1 METKKPEM
9 VVCPKPCRETWCEHR
24 LPHKRDELCNVP
36 CCDAGE
42 FENGCVP
49 FSPSEPVK
57 PDEGL
62 LLTEVEMLTLF
73 TQFIPH
79 TLENERWWNIAK
91 AQLTKL
97 QPELDRREAEI
108 AKRGQRIIEL
118 QERIDEIVDKKEA
131 RIKELEAEL
140 EVIDKNYR
148 IKKGETWY
156 WESNDENHLESLT
169 CPVIINA
176 DDLRKLL
183 AEAKAEAYK
192 EIGEWLSEWRL
203 KEHNI
208 SSVLLDLIAKLQ
220 KGEEVG

>member
-1 METKKPEM
+1 M
-9 VVCPKPCRETWCEHR
+9 VVCP
-24 LPHKRDELCNVP
+24 V
-36 CCDAGE
+36 CDGVRAITIGTNSKICPNCKGE
-42 FENGCVP
+42 GTV
-49 FSPSEPVK
+49 SPPEPVKPEGNQAGYYGNCNPEEYLLRGEK

-62 LLTEVEMLTLF
+62 LLTEDEIKIALGYKMGAILLMDYGKV
-73 TQFIPH
+73 
-79 TLENERWWNIAK
+79 AK
-91 AQLTKL
+91 AQLLKL
-97 QPELDRREAEI
+97 QPELDRR
-108 AKRGQRIIEL
+108 
-118 QERIDEIVDKKEA
+118 EA